1 MPGTGYNT
9 CIFPHIDDFANNDTQ
24 LRLGLGCSLAFGIL
38 PMITSKHVLGL
49 FVPKFW
55 VHSHH
60 CRPYWRPLSTLGGNR
75 RCAVWV
81 LQALDACLLVACY
94 TMITLTQ
101 LFGFFVLF
109 WAYSSI
115 QGVLQAPGGPW
126 CTLGSTESSARA
138 PIHHRNKQMMFNDVI
153 TTKNT

>member
-1 MPGTGYNT
+1 MNT
-9 CIFPHIDDFANNDTQ
+9 ST
-24 LRLGLGCSLAFGIL
+24 
-38 PMITSKHVLGL
+38 HVLGL
-49 FVPKFW
+49 FFPKFW

-126 CTLGSTESSARA
+126 CTLGSTENSART

-153 TTKNT
+153 TTKIPRQSYSYTAVVALWLHLCSPARRHDAPLH